1 MSARDARLIFL
12 SAVEAV
18 QPKQFMPQYMKV
30 ESGRLTLGDCS
41 FKLADTK
48 NIYIVAM
55 GKAAA
60 AMSHEAEMILGELIS
75 DGITITKYGH
85 ALPLKYGRCLQAGHP
100 LPDANSLV
108 AAGAL
113 LEFLEGKD
121 PNDIIIVLISGGASA
136 LIADGPPGSS
146 LGDLQALNQI
156 LLNIGVNIQEINTIR
171 KHLSFI
177 KGGQLVRQA
186 SPARVVSLILSDVPG
201 DDPAIIASGPT
212 SPDPSTFSDAWNI
225 LEKYRMKD
233 RLAPSLIDWL
243 QRGLA
248 GEIPETLKPGDHLF
262 RNTRNY
268 IVGSNRQALEVA
280 ALEAEKLGYQVEL
293 STVIMQGEASVLARE
308 LVEGSGK
315 YEHEGPTCILFGGE
329 TTVTIRG
336 NGRGGR
342 NQEFALAAF
351 CALQEKNISKER
363 FPVILAAGTD
373 GTDGNTDATG
383 AIIDYQ
389 TVENAL
395 RLKLNPSSY
404 LQNNDSYTFFK
415 KVGGLLVTGPT
426 QTNVMDLV
434 LMLLPGWNSI

>member
-1 MSARDARLIFL
+1 MLARDARLIFL

-30 ESGRLTLGDCS
+30 ESGRLTLGDYS

-60 AMSHEAEMILGELIS
+60 AMSHEAELILGELIS

-156 LLNIGVNIQEINTIR
+156 LLNIGANIQEINTIR

-225 LEKYRMKD
+225 LGKYRMKD

-248 GEIPETLKPGDHLF
+248 GDIPETLKPDDHLF

-308 LVEGSGK
+308 FVEGSGK

-383 AIIDYQ
+383 AIVDYQ